1 MCERSYATLEVGDA
15 VLVENYKWSQK
26 LVSAADPGLGYT
38 WEASLRAICSDL
50 TLTLTLTLTL
60 APMRLTLTLTWL
72 TLTRTRTRTPNPT
85 PNQAS
90 LNTSHPAGRLLKL
103 TAAEEQAL
111 MQAPP
116 PDAAPADGGAAGPS
130 DAPAPAPA
138 RPRLLPLPAPRLHT
152 RAQLLGLL
160 EDGGLP

>member
-50 TLTLTLTLTL
+50 TLSLTLALALMWLTLTL
-60 APMRLTLTLTWL
+60 MWL
-72 TLTRTRTRTPNPT
+72 TVTLTRTRTPNPN

-160 EDGGLP
+160 EDGG

>member
-38 WEASLRAICSDL
+38 WEASL
-50 TLTLTLTLTL
+50 
-60 APMRLTLTLTWL
+60 
-72 TLTRTRTRTPNPT
+72 
-85 PNQAS
+85 
-90 LNTSHPAGRLLKL
+90 NTSHPAGRLLKL
-103 TAAEEQAL
+103 TAAEEHAL

-116 PDAAPADGGAAGPS
+116 PAAAPAAGPS

-138 RPRLLPLPAPRLHT
+138 RPRLLPLPAPRLQT
-152 RAQLLGLL
+152 RSQLLGLL
-160 EDGGLP
+160 EDG